1 MSLAS
6 LFAKTIVKAS
16 DNVFDAQKVNTQ
28 IKAPVA
34 RINEAVPFTNNDQV
48 EYAQKVVRSL
58 ITGESPKFSNKEK
71 SIDPDGAIYN
81 SLDEMLVGQLPELRY
96 ARYYKVADKDVE
108 LEEADQA
115 VVEYYKDIISAK
127 KEARLLSE
135 TAIQTAAENVVKN
148 IKTLPEYKRFVTA
161 RLPKKVGVED
171 EPITKI
177 TNRDVA
183 EQEFLKDSIETDYV
197 YRATDIGADRE
208 YDLRFP
214 FPAEI
219 STHVGGDMG
228 QANFMAIQKIFGE
241 DARDMVLSDA
251 QFVTAA
257 DADGF
262 PIKKRI
268 IPEKSL
274 NKFFA
279 MRQAFTRMGWNP
291 TELDLDKDTF
301 DDIARTLQLNEVE
314 EMAMLRSATSFNNV
328 VMNKGRVNI
337 KNPLDL
343 KDQGWTPDEF
353 NADPQQWVKA
363 ISDQTGFSVEEILD
377 DPAYIDLRS
386 EIRGSSAFVQ
396 DLINGNTINFLT
408 DSLEG
413 LRNAQLSLKI
423 KDWLESYGFDSIRYT
438 NAFEPSVPE
447 GSGYSY
453 VLFQP
458 EQFKSATAV
467 RFDPTDP
474 RFTAAEG
481 GFIGMVKKFFD
492 SNQEVQQPK
501 TRTIAKGDTLSKISK
516 ETGVSVSDLVKLNN
530 IENPDFIRA
539 GDTLILKEE
548 TKSQAQRQPSRREI
562 KDVMQRGKPD
572 RSVKTFED
580 NVLREEPKRSDFK
593 QLSGIRAAAVRRTK
607 AEPTESRSLTTK
619 SRQRPTRER
628 TEVPASLLT
637 STPVKTFVTGLF
649 SSPVLKEDF
658 LRIDEYKALKDL
670 AKGAIERGRSGLS
683 YRDYN
688 KEAGSRIGYKM
699 ETPTEIATDPFQA
712 LKFTLGKAE
721 IVRDGDKVVVA
732 DEFDFS
738 GDDNISKQ
746 SFLDKVKFLAD
757 RTGQYFSDDI
767 SAYGLAH
774 SIGEVF
780 NPEGSGP
787 SFRIGLGSAKD
798 LGISDEQFTG
808 LPTLEDYNSRY
819 AGRIKER
826 MAKGGKIDK
835 KKMACNKPRR
845 TPSHPKKSHVVK
857 ACEGGKEKIIRFG
870 EQGAKTAGK
879 PKAGES
885 KRMKAKRKSFK
896 ARHARNIKR
905 GKMSAAYWADKVKW

>member
-16 DNVFDAQKVNTQ
+16 DNVFDAQKVKTQ
-28 IKAPVA
+28 IEAPVA
-34 RINEAVPFTNNDQV
+34 GINEAVPFTSNDQV

-71 SIDPDGAIYN
+71 TIDPDGAIYN
-81 SLDEMLVGQLPELRY
+81 SLDEMMVGQLPELRY

-135 TAIQTAAENVVKN
+135 TAIQSAAENVVKN
-148 IKTLPEYKRFVTA
+148 IKKLPEYERFVSS
-161 RLPKKVGVED
+161 RLPKKVSVED

-183 EQEFLKDSIETDYV
+183 EQEFLQDSIETDYV

-228 QANFMAIQKIFGE
+228 QANFMAIQKIFGD
-241 DARDMVLSDA
+241 DARDMVLSEA
-251 QFVTAA
+251 KFVS
-257 DADGF
+257 DVNADGF
-262 PIKKRI
+262 PVKKRI

-291 TELDLDKDTF
+291 TELDLDKNTF

-353 NADPQQWVKA
+353 NADPQQWVNA
-363 ISDQTGFSVEEILD
+363 VAEQTGFSVEEILA

-386 EIRGSSAFVQ
+386 EIKGSSAFVQ

-492 SNQEVQQPK
+492 SNQEVEQPK
-501 TRTIAKGDTLSKISK
+501 TRTVAKGDTLAKIAK
-516 ETGVSVSDLVKLNN
+516 ETGISVADLQKFN
-530 IENPDFIRA
+530 D
-539 GDTLILKEE
+539 
-548 TKSQAQRQPSRREI
+548 I
-562 KDVMQRGKPD
+562 KDPNKIQAGQSLRFEPKGGTLSSIRKEAI
-572 RSVKTFED
+572 RQTKKTFD
-580 NVLREEPKRSDFK
+580 DF
-593 QLSGIRAAAVRRTK
+593 
-607 AEPTESRSLTTK
+607 
-619 SRQRPTRER
+619 ER
-628 TEVPASLLT
+628 TVSNTIPTNARAFGKFLLGNLLGLESKGGDIDVGSLG
-637 STPVKTFVTGLF
+637 KEQQE
-649 SSPVLKEDF
+649 VLKQAMANAEKKGRKYVTYDDYPTMADGQAVNDF
-658 LRIDEYKALKDL
+658 YNQKRQDTNLVDL
-670 AKGAIERGRSGLS
+670 AKASF
-683 YRDYN
+683 
-688 KEAGSRIGYKM
+688 
-699 ETPTEIATDPFQA
+699 TDPVFEM
-712 LKFTLGKAE
+712 FTSLGAFNFTKDSGGNYE
-721 IVRDGDKVVVA
+721 VLPDRY
-732 DEFDFS
+732 DFNKS
-738 GDDNISKQ
+738 KSTAQDRANPKDDYSK
-746 SFLDKVKFLAD
+746 LTYL
-757 RTGQYFSDDI
+757 GQDI
-767 SAYGLAH
+767 SEDENAYG
-774 SIGEVF
+774 F
-780 NPEGSGP
+780 N
-787 SFRIGLGSAKD
+787 FK
-798 LGISDEQFTG
+798 
-808 LPTLEDYNSRY
+808 
-819 AGRIKER
+819 GRINV
-826 MAKGGKIDK
+826 AKGGKIDK
-835 KKMACNKPRR
+835 KKMKCNKPKR

-857 ACEGGKEKIIRFG
+857 ACKDGKEKIIRFG

-885 KRMKAKRKSFK
+885 ARMKAKRKSFK
-896 ARHARNIKR
+896 ARHRKNIKR
-905 GKMSAAYWADKVKW
+905 GNMSAAYWADKVKW

>member
-16 DNVFDAQKVNTQ
+16 DNVFDAQKVSTQ

-34 RINEAVPFTNNDQV
+34 SINEATPFTNNDQV

-58 ITGESPKFSNKEK
+58 ITGETPKFSNKEK
-71 SIDPDGAIYN
+71 VIDPDGAIYN

-161 RLPKKVGVED
+161 RLPKKVGAED

-481 GFIGMVKKFFD
+481 GFIGMIKKFFD
-492 SNQEVQQPK
+492 SNQEVEQPK
-501 TRTIAKGDTLSKISK
+501 TRTVAKGDTLEKISR
-516 ETGVSVSDLVKLNN
+516 ETGVSVADIQKFNDIKDPNKIQAGQSLRFEPPVEKNQVVSNLTSYLNPFASDKTERDYDTKVVGELKKAAKNAISSGRMN
-530 IENPDFIRA
+530 IEYEDYRGANVRGQASSPKQRAKDSFIR
-539 GDTLILKEE
+539 
-548 TKSQAQRQPSRREI
+548 
-562 KDVMQRGKPD
+562 
-572 RSVKTFED
+572 
-580 NVLREEPKRSDFK
+580 
-593 QLSGIRAAAVRRTK
+593 RAAMGQLN
-607 AEPTESRSLTTK
+607 PTE
-619 SRQRPTRER
+619 E
-628 TEVPASLLT
+628 AA
-637 STPVKTFVTGLF
+637 F
-649 SSPVLKEDF
+649 SVGGAQIIVEDGKVF
-658 LRIDEYKALKDL
+658 
-670 AKGAIERGRSGLS
+670 
-683 YRDYN
+683 
-688 KEAGSRIGYKM
+688 
-699 ETPTEIATDPFQA
+699 ATD
-712 LKFTLGKAE
+712 
-721 IVRDGDKVVVA
+721 VY
-732 DEFDFS
+732 DFS
-738 GDDNISKQ
+738 EIP
-746 SFLDKVKFLAD
+746 FDKVKDVYSGARYLAGKLPG
-757 RTGQYFSDDI
+757 REFKSKILLGTTEEF
-767 SAYGLAH
+767 GLR
-774 SIGEVF
+774 
-780 NPEGSGP
+780 EG
-787 SFRIGLGSAKD
+787 R
-798 LGISDEQFTG
+798 
-808 LPTLEDYNSRY
+808 
-819 AGRIKER
+819 
-826 MAKGGKIDK
+826 AKGGKIDK
-835 KKMACNKPRR
+835 KKMKCNKPKR
-845 TPSHPKKSHVVK
+845 TPNHPKKSHVVK
-857 ACEGGKEKIIRFG
+857 ACKDGKEKIIRFG

-896 ARHARNIKR
+896 ARHRKNIKR
-905 GKMSAAYWADKVKW
+905 GNMSAAYWADKVKW

>member
-16 DNVFDAQKVNTQ
+16 DNVFDAQKVSTQ

-34 RINEAVPFTNNDQV
+34 SINEAVPFTNNDQV

-71 SIDPDGAIYN
+71 GIDPDGAIYN

-115 VVEYYKDIISAK
+115 VVEYYRDIISAK

-161 RLPKKVGVED
+161 RLPKKVGAED

-228 QANFMAIQKIFGE
+228 QANFMAIQKIFGD

-251 QFVTAA
+251 QFVTVA

-291 TELDLDKDTF
+291 TELDLDKNTF

-501 TRTIAKGDTLSKISK
+501 TRTVAKGDTLEKISR
-516 ETGVSVSDLVKLNN
+516 ETGVSVADIQKFN
-530 IENPDFIRA
+530 D
-539 GDTLILKEE
+539 
-548 TKSQAQRQPSRREI
+548 I
-562 KDVMQRGKPD
+562 KDPNKIQAGQSLRFEPKGGTLSSIRKEAI
-572 RSVKTFED
+572 RQTKKTFDDFEQAVSNTIPTNARAFGKFLLGNLLGMESKGED
-580 NVLREEPKRSDFK
+580 IDVGSLGKK
-593 QLSGIRAAAVRRTK
+593 QQ
-607 AEPTESRSLTTK
+607 E
-619 SRQRPTRER
+619 
-628 TEVPASLLT
+628 
-637 STPVKTFVTGLF
+637 
-649 SSPVLKEDF
+649 VLKQAMANAEKKGRKYVTYDDYPTMADGQAVNDF
-658 LRIDEYKALKDL
+658 YNQKRRDTNLVDL
-670 AKGAIERGRSGLS
+670 AKASF
-683 YRDYN
+683 
-688 KEAGSRIGYKM
+688 
-699 ETPTEIATDPFQA
+699 TDPVFEM
-712 LKFTLGKAE
+712 FTSLGAFNFTKDS
-721 IVRDGDKVVVA
+721 DGNYEVLPDRYDFDKSKSTA
-732 DEFDFS
+732 QDRANPK
-738 GDDNISKQ
+738 DDYSK
-746 SFLDKVKFLAD
+746 LTYL
-757 RTGQYFSDDI
+757 GQDI
-767 SAYGLAH
+767 SEDEDAYG
-774 SIGEVF
+774 F
-780 NPEGSGP
+780 N
-787 SFRIGLGSAKD
+787 FK
-798 LGISDEQFTG
+798 
-808 LPTLEDYNSRY
+808 
-819 AGRIKER
+819 GRINV
-826 MAKGGKIDK
+826 AKGGKIDK
-835 KKMACNKPRR
+835 KKMKCNKPKR

-857 ACEGGKEKIIRFG
+857 ACKDGKEKIIRFG

-885 KRMKAKRKSFK
+885 ARMKAKRKSFK
-896 ARHARNIKR
+896 ARHRKNIKR
-905 GKMSAAYWADKVKW
+905 GNMSAAYWADKVKW

>member
-16 DNVFDAQKVNTQ
+16 DNVFDAQKVSTQ

-34 RINEAVPFTNNDQV
+34 SINEAVPFTNNDQV

-71 SIDPDGAIYN
+71 GIDPDGAIYN
-81 SLDEMLVGQLPELRY
+81 SLDEMMVGELPELRY

-161 RLPKKVGVED
+161 RLPKKVGAED

-228 QANFMAIQKIFGE
+228 QANFMATQKIFGD

-251 QFVTAA
+251 QFVTVA

-353 NADPQQWVKA
+353 NADPQQWVNA

-501 TRTIAKGDTLSKISK
+501 TRTVAKGDTLEKISR
-516 ETGVSVSDLVKLNN
+516 ETGVSVADIQRFNDIKDPNKITAGQSLRFEPPVEKNQVVSNLTSYLNPFASDKTERDYDTKVVGELKKAAKNAISSGRMN
-530 IENPDFIRA
+530 IEYEDYRGANVRGQASSPKQRAKDSFIRKA
-539 GDTLILKEE
+539 AMG
-548 TKSQAQRQPSRREI
+548 
-562 KDVMQRGKPD
+562 
-572 RSVKTFED
+572 
-580 NVLREEPKRSDFK
+580 
-593 QLSGIRAAAVRRTK
+593 QLN
-607 AEPTESRSLTTK
+607 PTE
-619 SRQRPTRER
+619 E
-628 TEVPASLLT
+628 AA
-637 STPVKTFVTGLF
+637 F
-649 SSPVLKEDF
+649 SVGGAQIIVEDGKVF
-658 LRIDEYKALKDL
+658 
-670 AKGAIERGRSGLS
+670 
-683 YRDYN
+683 
-688 KEAGSRIGYKM
+688 
-699 ETPTEIATDPFQA
+699 ATD
-712 LKFTLGKAE
+712 
-721 IVRDGDKVVVA
+721 VY
-732 DEFDFS
+732 DFS
-738 GDDNISKQ
+738 EIP
-746 SFLDKVKFLAD
+746 LDKVKDVYSGARYLAGKLPG
-757 RTGQYFSDDI
+757 REFKSKILLGTTEEF
-767 SAYGLAH
+767 GLR
-774 SIGEVF
+774 
-780 NPEGSGP
+780 EG
-787 SFRIGLGSAKD
+787 R
-798 LGISDEQFTG
+798 
-808 LPTLEDYNSRY
+808 
-819 AGRIKER
+819 
-826 MAKGGKIDK
+826 AKGGKIDK
-835 KKMACNKPRR
+835 KKMKCNKPKR

-857 ACEGGKEKIIRFG
+857 ACKDGKEKIIRFG

-896 ARHARNIKR
+896 ARHRKNIKR
-905 GKMSAAYWADKVKW
+905 GNMSAAYWADKVKW

>member
-16 DNVFDAQKVNTQ
+16 DNVFDAQKVKTQ
-28 IKAPVA
+28 IEAPVA
-34 RINEAVPFTNNDQV
+34 SINEAVPFTSNDQV

-71 SIDPDGAIYN
+71 GIDPDGAIYN
-81 SLDEMLVGQLPELRY
+81 SLDEMMVGQLPELRY
-96 ARYYKVADKDVE
+96 ARYYKVAGKDVE

-135 TAIQTAAENVVKN
+135 TAIETATENVVKN

-171 EPITKI
+171 EPITSI
-177 TNRDVA
+177 TNRDIA

-228 QANFMAIQKIFGE
+228 QANFMAIQKIFGD

-251 QFVTAA
+251 QFVTVA

-353 NADPQQWVKA
+353 NADPQQWVNA
-363 ISDQTGFSVEEILD
+363 IADQTGFSVEEILA

-492 SNQEVQQPK
+492 SNQEVEQPK
-501 TRTIAKGDTLSKISK
+501 TRTVAKGDTLEKISR
-516 ETGVSVSDLVKLNN
+516 ETGVSVADLQKFN
-530 IENPDFIRA
+530 D
-539 GDTLILKEE
+539 
-548 TKSQAQRQPSRREI
+548 I
-562 KDVMQRGKPD
+562 KDPNKIQAGQSLRFEPEGGTLSSIRKEAI
-572 RSVKTFED
+572 RQTKKTFDDFEQAVSNTIPTNARAFGKFLLGNLLGMESKGED
-580 NVLREEPKRSDFK
+580 IDVGSLGKK
-593 QLSGIRAAAVRRTK
+593 QQ
-607 AEPTESRSLTTK
+607 E
-619 SRQRPTRER
+619 
-628 TEVPASLLT
+628 
-637 STPVKTFVTGLF
+637 
-649 SSPVLKEDF
+649 VLKQAMVNAEKRGRKYVTYDDYPTMADGQAVKDF
-658 LRIDEYKALKDL
+658 YNQKRQDTNLVDL
-670 AKGAIERGRSGLS
+670 AKASF
-683 YRDYN
+683 
-688 KEAGSRIGYKM
+688 
-699 ETPTEIATDPFQA
+699 TDPVFEM
-712 LKFTLGKAE
+712 FTSLGAFNFTKDS
-721 IVRDGDKVVVA
+721 DGNYEVLPDRYDFDKSKSTA
-732 DEFDFS
+732 QDRANPK
-738 GDDNISKQ
+738 DDYSK
-746 SFLDKVKFLAD
+746 LTYL
-757 RTGQYFSDDI
+757 GQDI
-767 SAYGLAH
+767 SEDENAYG
-774 SIGEVF
+774 F
-780 NPEGSGP
+780 N
-787 SFRIGLGSAKD
+787 FK
-798 LGISDEQFTG
+798 
-808 LPTLEDYNSRY
+808 
-819 AGRIKER
+819 GRINV
-826 MAKGGKIDK
+826 AKGGKIDK
-835 KKMACNKPRR
+835 KKMKCNKPKR

-896 ARHARNIKR
+896 ARHRKNIKR
-905 GKMSAAYWADKVKW
+905 GKMSAAYWANREKW

>member
-16 DNVFDAQKVNTQ
+16 DNVFDAQKVSTQ

-34 RINEAVPFTNNDQV
+34 SINEAVPFTNNDQV

-71 SIDPDGAIYN
+71 GIDPDGAIYN

-115 VVEYYKDIISAK
+115 VVEYYRDIISAK

-161 RLPKKVGVED
+161 RLPKKVGAED

-228 QANFMAIQKIFGE
+228 QANFMAIQKIFGD

-251 QFVTAA
+251 QFVTVA

-353 NADPQQWVKA
+353 NADPQQWVNA
-363 ISDQTGFSVEEILD
+363 IADQTGFSVEEILD

-501 TRTIAKGDTLSKISK
+501 TRTVAKGDTLEKISR
-516 ETGVSVSDLVKLNN
+516 ETGVSVADIQKFN
-530 IENPDFIRA
+530 D
-539 GDTLILKEE
+539 
-548 TKSQAQRQPSRREI
+548 I
-562 KDVMQRGKPD
+562 KDPNKIQAGQSLRFEPKGGTLSSIRKEAI
-572 RSVKTFED
+572 RQTKKTFDDFEQAVSNTIPTNARAFGKFLLGNLLGMESKGED
-580 NVLREEPKRSDFK
+580 IDVGSLGKK
-593 QLSGIRAAAVRRTK
+593 QQ
-607 AEPTESRSLTTK
+607 E
-619 SRQRPTRER
+619 
-628 TEVPASLLT
+628 
-637 STPVKTFVTGLF
+637 
-649 SSPVLKEDF
+649 VLKQAMANAEKKGRKYVTYDDYPTMADGQAVNDF
-658 LRIDEYKALKDL
+658 YNQKRRDTNLVDL
-670 AKGAIERGRSGLS
+670 AKASF
-683 YRDYN
+683 
-688 KEAGSRIGYKM
+688 
-699 ETPTEIATDPFQA
+699 TDPVFEM
-712 LKFTLGKAE
+712 FTSLGAFNFTKDS
-721 IVRDGDKVVVA
+721 DGNYEVLPDRYDFDKSKSTA
-732 DEFDFS
+732 QDRANPK
-738 GDDNISKQ
+738 DDYSK
-746 SFLDKVKFLAD
+746 LTYL
-757 RTGQYFSDDI
+757 GQDI
-767 SAYGLAH
+767 SEDEDAYG
-774 SIGEVF
+774 F
-780 NPEGSGP
+780 N
-787 SFRIGLGSAKD
+787 FK
-798 LGISDEQFTG
+798 
-808 LPTLEDYNSRY
+808 
-819 AGRIKER
+819 GRINV
-826 MAKGGKIDK
+826 AKGGKIDK
-835 KKMACNKPRR
+835 KKMKCNKPKR
-845 TPSHPKKSHVVK
+845 TPNHPKKSHVVK
-857 ACEGGKEKIIRFG
+857 ACKDGKEKIIRFG

-896 ARHARNIKR
+896 ARHRKNIKR
-905 GKMSAAYWADKVKW
+905 GNMSAAYWADKVKW

>member
-16 DNVFDAQKVNTQ
+16 DNVFDAQKVSTQ

-34 RINEAVPFTNNDQV
+34 RINEAVPFTSNDQV

-71 SIDPDGAIYN
+71 GIDPDGAIYN

-96 ARYYKVADKDVE
+96 ARYYKVADKNVE

-127 KEARLLSE
+127 KETRLLSE
-135 TAIQTAAENVVKN
+135 TAIEMAAENVVKN

-171 EPITKI
+171 EPITSI
-177 TNRDVA
+177 TNRDIA
-183 EQEFLKDSIETDYV
+183 EQEFLKNSIETDYV

-228 QANFMAIQKIFGE
+228 QANFMAIQKIFGD

-251 QFVTAA
+251 QFVTVA

-291 TELDLDKDTF
+291 TELDLDKNTF

-363 ISDQTGFSVEEILD
+363 ISDQTGFNVEEILD

-492 SNQEVQQPK
+492 SNQEVEQPK
-501 TRTIAKGDTLSKISK
+501 TRTVAKGDTLEKISRK
-516 ETGVSVSDLVKLNN
+516 TGVSVADLQKFN
-530 IENPDFIRA
+530 D
-539 GDTLILKEE
+539 
-548 TKSQAQRQPSRREI
+548 I
-562 KDVMQRGKPD
+562 KDPNKIQAGQALRFEPKGGTLSSIRKEAI
-572 RSVKTFED
+572 RQTKKTFDGFEQTVSNAIPTNARAFGKFLLGNLLGMEAKGED
-580 NVLREEPKRSDFK
+580 IDVGSLGKK
-593 QLSGIRAAAVRRTK
+593 QQ
-607 AEPTESRSLTTK
+607 E
-619 SRQRPTRER
+619 
-628 TEVPASLLT
+628 
-637 STPVKTFVTGLF
+637 
-649 SSPVLKEDF
+649 VLKQAMANAEKKGRKYVTYDDYPTMADGQAVNDF
-658 LRIDEYKALKDL
+658 YNQKRQDTNFVDL
-670 AKGAIERGRSGLS
+670 AKASF
-683 YRDYN
+683 
-688 KEAGSRIGYKM
+688 
-699 ETPTEIATDPFQA
+699 TDPVFEM
-712 LKFTLGKAE
+712 FTSLGAFNFTKDS
-721 IVRDGDKVVVA
+721 DGNYEVLPDRYDFDKSKSTA
-732 DEFDFS
+732 Q
-738 GDDNISKQ
+738 GRANPKDDYSK
-746 SFLDKVKFLAD
+746 LTYL
-757 RTGQYFSDDI
+757 GQDI
-767 SAYGLAH
+767 SEDEDAYG
-774 SIGEVF
+774 F
-780 NPEGSGP
+780 N
-787 SFRIGLGSAKD
+787 FK
-798 LGISDEQFTG
+798 
-808 LPTLEDYNSRY
+808 
-819 AGRIKER
+819 GRIDV
-826 MAKGGKIDK
+826 AKGGKIDK

-845 TPSHPKKSHVVK
+845 TASHPKKSHVVK
-857 ACEGGKEKIIRFG
+857 ACKDGKEKIIRFG

-896 ARHARNIKR
+896 ARHGRNIKK
-905 GKMSAAYWADKVKW
+905 GNMSAAYWADKVKW

>member
-16 DNVFDAQKVNTQ
+16 DNVFDAQKVRTQ
-28 IKAPVA
+28 IEAPVA
-34 RINEAVPFTNNDQV
+34 RINEAVPFTSNDQV

-71 SIDPDGAIYN
+71 TLDPDGAIYN
-81 SLDEMLVGQLPELRY
+81 SLDEMMVGQLPELRY
-96 ARYYKVADKDVE
+96 ARYYKVADADVE
-108 LEEADQA
+108 LEETDQA

-135 TAIQTAAENVVKN
+135 TAIQAAAENVVKN

-171 EPITKI
+171 EPITSI

-183 EQEFLKDSIETDYV
+183 EQEFLKDSLETDYV

-228 QANFMAIQKIFGE
+228 QANFMAIQKIFGD

-257 DADGF
+257 DVDGF

-363 ISDQTGFSVEEILD
+363 VADQTGFSVEEILD

-492 SNQEVQQPK
+492 SNQEVEQPK
-501 TRTIAKGDTLSKISK
+501 TRTVAKGDTLAKIAK
-516 ETGVSVSDLVKLNN
+516 ETGVSVADIQKFNDIKDPNKIQAGQSLRFEPPPNKMQTFMSDLGQSINDAKDRLIAETVPINIRAFVGDLVGDDSKITEKNLSAEERGALRKIVSRNQAQNKSIIEYGDYRTGPEKYKDVSGSASNIDVVSKTAKSPEYALKTTLGQARITTDKDGNTIVIDRYNFNDAKDDFKFNEFMKDVVKAGMSGYAQARNLGRYFGSGQGEGAEVEINLGKLNPQ
-530 IENPDFIRA
+530 ERK
-539 GDTLILKEE
+539 TLAMITGNE
-548 TKSQAQRQPSRREI
+548 
-562 KDVMQRGKPD
+562 G
-572 RSVKTFED
+572 
-580 NVLREEPKRSDFK
+580 
-593 QLSGIRAAAVRRTK
+593 RT
-607 AEPTESRSLTTK
+607 
-619 SRQRPTRER
+619 
-628 TEVPASLLT
+628 
-637 STPVKTFVTGLF
+637 
-649 SSPVLKEDF
+649 
-658 LRIDEYKALKDL
+658 
-670 AKGAIERGRSGLS
+670 
-683 YRDYN
+683 
-688 KEAGSRIGYKM
+688 
-699 ETPTEIATDPFQA
+699 
-712 LKFTLGKAE
+712 
-721 IVRDGDKVVVA
+721 
-732 DEFDFS
+732 
-738 GDDNISKQ
+738 Q
-746 SFLDKVKFLAD
+746 S
-757 RTGQYFSDDI
+757 
-767 SAYGLAH
+767 
-774 SIGEVF
+774 
-780 NPEGSGP
+780 
-787 SFRIGLGSAKD
+787 
-798 LGISDEQFTG
+798 
-808 LPTLEDYNSRY
+808 
-819 AGRIKER
+819 
-826 MAKGGKIDK
+826 AKGGKIDK

-885 KRMKAKRKSFK
+885 ARMKAKRKSFK
-896 ARHARNIKR
+896 ARHARNIRR